1 MEKYIIFQLQLVQV
15 NFINHMCWNPC
26 QTIDRAASR
35 AAKLPLY
42 RLDDVVEPLPLQLRE
57 PAPLQERRDLHELL
71 DHFPQPVLVLKRLLE
86 QLEVGP
92 VLTLAPAVAGS
103 QQDVGDVVLRLLGNS
118 ELWPLLAARGAVAL
132 ADAIHDLGCGPL
144 DDVAGV
150 CLSYPDVECLTKRL
164 ESLLLHGV

>member
-1 MEKYIIFQLQLVQV
+1 MTVASMPIEVHRVVQDPQNRDRV
-15 NFINHMCWNPC
+15 GGHVDSTEQDVAGVASGLLDVVTEHAEPH
-26 QTIDRAASR
+26 DRAQ
-35 AAKLPLY
+35 PT
-42 RLDDVVEPLPLQLRE
+42 
-57 PAPLQERRDLHELL
+57 DLGVMRHGSE
-71 DHFPQPVLVLKRLLE
+71 RLLE